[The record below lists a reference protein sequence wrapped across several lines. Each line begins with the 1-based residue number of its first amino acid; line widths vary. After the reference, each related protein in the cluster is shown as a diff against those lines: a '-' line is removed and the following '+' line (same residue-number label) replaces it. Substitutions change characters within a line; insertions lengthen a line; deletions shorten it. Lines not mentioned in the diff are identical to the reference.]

1 MGEVLIWTLTANL
14 ASMGELAGNEYR
26 PSMRYP
32 GRSIVLGIMGAALG
46 IERDDLAGQE
56 KLSALEA
63 AVAIFDDGTSL
74 RDYHTVQT
82 IGRKC
87 RHDAYSYRDAHA
99 HAERG
104 HLFTTP
110 TYREYRS
117 EVHYGV
123 AIWNGKPDENRE
135 IGKEPIV
142 PITLDEIRNA
152 LKQPVY
158 SMFLG
163 RKSCS
168 LSSPVAARIVETDSL
183 ETAFRHLPNPVWMR
197 KPAIAQEMVIDADY
211 ARNSG
216 FVGMW
221 EWRHDIPLSRTRR
234 EFGSREVCVVPVDI
248 QLGEIV

>member
-1 MGEVLIWTLTANL
+1 MDETLIWTLTANI
-14 ASMGELAGNEYR
+14 AAMGELAGNEYR
-26 PSMRYP
+26 PSLRYP
-32 GRSIVLGIMGAALG
+32 GRSIILGILGAALG

-56 KLSALEA
+56 KLSALET
-63 AVAIFDDGTSL
+63 AVAIFNDGTHF

-99 HAERG
+99 HAKRG

-117 EVHYGV
+117 DVHYGV
-123 AIWNGKPDENRE
+123 AIWNGKPDENME
-135 IGKEPIV
+135 TVKEPVV
-142 PITLDEIRNA
+142 PITLEEIRRG
-152 LKQPVY
+152 LEQPVY

-183 ETAFRHLPNPVWMR
+183 EIAFRHLPNPVWMR
-197 KPAIAQEMVIDADY
+197 DPATAREMVIDAGF

-216 FVGMW
+216 FNGMW

-234 EFGSREVCVVPVDI
+234 EFGNREVCVVRVDI
-248 QLGEIV
+248 QLGELV